1 MSEKLERGIIQMELL
16 AEWGM
21 EILFAL
27 ISAGVLGYAKFKT
40 RNLRHQLQEAER
52 LAAEQEKQHI
62 EDTIEVHLEPVYQEL
77 EELRKYIRET
87 ENIEKTHMNLIIA
100 SYRFRLVQLCK
111 GFLSQGYITT
121 AQMEQLSEFYKLYT
135 GLGGNGQAKMYYEK
149 AVELPLKVNSDEIV
163 D

>member
-1 MSEKLERGIIQMELL
+1 MELL
-16 AEWGM
+16 AEWGL

-27 ISAGVLGYAKFKT
+27 ISAGILGYAKYRT
-40 RNLRHQLQEAER
+40 RLLRRELDSAREMAAER
-52 LAAEQEKQHI
+52 EKQRI
-62 EDTIEVHLEPVYQEL
+62 EDTIEIHLEPIYLEL

-87 ENIEKTHMNLIIA
+87 ESVEKTHMNLIIA

-111 GFLSQGYITT
+111 GFLAQGYITP

-149 AVELPLKVNSDEIV
+149 AVALPFKVDNDDVV

>member
-1 MSEKLERGIIQMELL
+1 MELL

-27 ISAGVLGYAKFKT
+27 ISAGILGYAKYKT
-40 RNLRHQLQEAER
+40 RKMRHQLDEAER

-62 EDTIEVHLEPVYQEL
+62 EDTIEIHLEPVYQEL

-111 GFLSQGYITT
+111 GFLAQKYITP
-121 AQMEQLSEFYKLYT
+121 AQMEQLTEFYKLYT
-135 GLGGNGQAKMYYEK
+135 GLGGNGQAKIYYDK
-149 AVELPLKVNSDEIV
+149 AMQLELKVTDDDV
-163 D
+163 LD

>member
-1 MSEKLERGIIQMELL
+1 MELL

-27 ISAGVLGYAKFKT
+27 ISAGVVGYAKFKT
-40 RNLRHQLQEAER
+40 RELNRELKEAKE
-52 LAAEQEKQHI
+52 LAAEKEKQYV

-87 ENIEKTHMNLIIA
+87 ENVEKTHMDLIIA

-111 GFLSQGYITT
+111 GFLAQKYITP
-121 AQMEQLSEFYKLYT
+121 AQMEQLTEFYKLYT
-135 GLGGNGQAKMYYEK
+135 GLGGNGQAKVYYNK
-149 AVELPLKVNSDEIV
+149 AMALELKVDDDDDTIE
-163 D
+163 

>member
-1 MSEKLERGIIQMELL
+1 MELL

-40 RNLRHQLQEAER
+40 RELNRELRNARE
-52 LAAEQEKQHI
+52 LAAAKERQHV

-111 GFLSQGYITT
+111 GFLAQKYITP
-121 AQMEQLSEFYKLYT
+121 AQMEQLTEFYKLYT
-135 GLGGNGQAKMYYEK
+135 GLGGNGQAKIYYDK
-149 AVELPLKVNSDEIV
+149 AMALELKVDNDDVV

>member
-1 MSEKLERGIIQMELL
+1 MELL

-27 ISAGVLGYAKFKT
+27 ISAGVVGYAKFKT
-40 RNLRHQLQEAER
+40 HELKRELKQAKE
-52 LAAEQEKQHI
+52 LAAEKEKQQV

-87 ENIEKTHMNLIIA
+87 ENVEKTHMDLIIA

-111 GFLSQGYITT
+111 GFLAQKYITP
-121 AQMEQLSEFYKLYT
+121 AQMEQLTEFYKLYT
-135 GLGGNGQAKMYYEK
+135 GLGGNGQAKIYYNK
-149 AVELPLKVNSDEIV
+149 AMALELKVDDDDDTIE
-163 D
+163 

>member
-1 MSEKLERGIIQMELL
+1 MELL

-27 ISAGVLGYAKFKT
+27 ISAGVVGYAKFKT
-40 RNLRHQLQEAER
+40 RELNRELQQAKA

-87 ENIEKTHMNLIIA
+87 ENIEKSNMNLIIA

-111 GFLSQGYITT
+111 GFLAQGYITPS
-121 AQMEQLSEFYKLYT
+121 QMEQLTEFYKLYT
-135 GLGGNGQAKMYYEK
+135 GLGGNGQAKIYYEK
-149 AVELPLKVNSDEIV
+149 AMELTLKPDE
-163 D
+163 DDD